1 MTFDRPAVDNIGPM
15 TLRGRL
21 LKLSAGAA
29 LLAAIAAAVIWHD
42 HLGIAAMIAW
52 VRGFGPWAPI
62 ALFALQAAASLTF
75 IPRLAV
81 TAAAAVVFGPWEGF
95 ALGLLGA
102 AFGAAASFLLARHV
116 FAGWVAPRL
125 RARLPAV
132 FAAAETGGIR
142 TVAAMRLLPTVPH
155 AAVNYAFGL
164 TNVAFS
170 SYLLGSLVGM
180 IPSTVA
186 GVSIG
191 AAGRAAILGEHH
203 LPEIA
208 AAAVGL
214 ILLTH
219 VISRYALRRRI
230 GPTDL
235 R

>member
-1 MTFDRPAVDNIGPM
+1 MSTNRRRPLAAIA
-15 TLRGRL
+15 T
-21 LKLSAGAA
+21 GAA
-29 LLAAIAAAVIWHD
+29 LTAAIAAAAIWHD
-42 HLGIAAMIAW
+42 QLGMASLIGW
-52 VRGFGPWAPI
+52 VRSYGPWAPV

-81 TAAAAVVFGPWEGF
+81 TAAAAVVFGPWQGF
-95 ALGLLGA
+95 ALGLIGA
-102 AFGAAASFLLARHV
+102 TCGAAASFLLARHA
-116 FAGWVAPRL
+116 FAGWLAPRL

-132 FAAAETGGIR
+132 FAAAEAGGIR

-170 SYLLGSLVGM
+170 SYLAGSLIGM
-180 IPSTVA
+180 VPSTIA

-191 AAGRAAILGEHH
+191 TAGRAAILGQHH

-219 VISRYALRRRI
+219 VISRYALRRRV
-230 GPTDL
+230 GPTDP

>member
-1 MTFDRPAVDNIGPM
+1 MK
-15 TLRGRL
+15 LHGRL
-21 LKLSAGAA
+21 LKISAGVL
-29 LLAAIAAAVIWHD
+29 LLAAVAAAAVWHD
-42 HLGIAAMIAW
+42 HLGMAAMIGW
-52 VRGFGPWAPI
+52 VRSFGPWAPI
-62 ALFALQAAASLTF
+62 ALFVLQAAASLTF

-95 ALGLLGA
+95 VLGLRGA
-102 AFGAAASFLLARHV
+102 AVGAAASFLLARYA
-116 FAGWVAPRL
+116 FAGWIAPRL

-132 FAAAETGGIR
+132 FDAAEAGGIR
-142 TVAAMRLLPTVPH
+142 AVAAMRLLPTVPH

-164 TNVAFS
+164 TNIAFS
-170 SYLLGSLVGM
+170 SYLAGSLLGM

-191 AAGRAAILGEHH
+191 TAGRAAILGLHH
-203 LPEIA
+203 LPAIA

-219 VISRYALRRRI
+219 MISRYALRRRMDT
-230 GPTDL
+230 TDP